1 MRGGFL
7 ITSLKWSESMEFKGV
22 QGHPTAA
29 QETAQSYSAPTLTV
43 LGSVTELTQGGGIR
57 NLPDVALVTAG
68 SGAG

>member
-1 MRGGFL
+1 
-7 ITSLKWSESMEFKGV
+7 MEFKGV